1 MGLFGKKKRKTH
13 RGGQAAAQQNSLPQ
27 AENRA
32 VSSRKKRRRK
42 RHKSNRILYYI
53 LVLFILLVV
62 GVALSLTVF
71 FKITAISVKG
81 VSKYPVS
88 AVQQLT
94 GITDEMVAREPTIET
109 LLPLFLDFAGDL
121 PLIAHNAPFDCGFL
135 FREAEALGLAIRNP
149 VVDTLR
155 LARKVFPRLPSY
167 KLGYLTD
174 YFCIAQED
182 AHRACCDAAATAKLY
197 LMMRTDAAR

>member
-1 MGLFGKKKRKTH
+1 MEYSLCRDFKHFVVFDFETTGIGKT
-13 RGGQAAAQQNSLPQ
+13 
-27 AENRA
+27 E
-32 VSSRKKRRRK
+32 
-42 RHKSNRILYYI
+42 
-53 LVLFILLVV
+53 
-62 GVALSLTVF
+62 
-71 FKITAISVKG
+71 KITEIGAVRYEHREKVGEFSRLVNPGRPIS
-81 VSKYPVS
+81 PF
-88 AVQQLT
+88 VQQLT
-94 GITDEMVAREPTIET
+94 GITDAMVAGEPGIET

-155 LARKVFPRLPSY
+155 LARKVFPKLSCY

-174 YFCIAQED
+174 YFCIAHD
-182 AHRACCDAAATAKLY
+182 TAHRACCDADATAKLY

>member
-1 MGLFGKKKRKTH
+1 MEY
-13 RGGQAAAQQNSLPQ
+13 SLCRDF
-27 AENRA
+27 E
-32 VSSRKKRRRK
+32 S
-42 RHKSNRILYYI
+42 
-53 LVLFILLVV
+53 FVV
-62 GVALSLTVF
+62 FDFETTGIGSTE
-71 FKITAISVKG
+71 KITEIGAVRYEHRELVGEFSRLVNPGKPI
-81 VSKYPVS
+81 PPF
-88 AVQQLT
+88 VQQLT